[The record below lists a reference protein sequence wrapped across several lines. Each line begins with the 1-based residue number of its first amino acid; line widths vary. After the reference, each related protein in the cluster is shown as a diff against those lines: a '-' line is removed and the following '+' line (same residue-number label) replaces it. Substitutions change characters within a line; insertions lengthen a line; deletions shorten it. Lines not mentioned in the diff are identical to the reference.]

1 MKREVQAR
9 IPATIVGLGTTGGGL
24 RLPLDQGITIAAT
37 RSDAKT
43 SDVRIERQGTLGGP
57 EGERY
62 GERVLAAYQ
71 AAVAKAGWETRGK
84 LHIRLAANAPRGR
97 GLGLSAAATVAGI
110 VAASALHRPSL
121 SEEEIAE
128 LAIAVTG
135 DEERTLP
142 VALGGAWLHDELST
156 GGGPYASSPVPIHP
170 TFSIVVATLVDD
182 AWAPSADE
190 LSRVAPIGDA
200 RLIEGL
206 VRGDVGR
213 VRAALEA
220 TTALLGR
227 YRRCHGPLLRSG
239 GYGALA
245 TADGRLVA
253 IVPPAIG
260 TIRVVA
266 ALEDVLAPLGQ
277 PWIATSDG
285 FDGYRVLP
293 RTRCEP
299 TVGTLQ
305 EAVHG

>member
-9 IPATIVGLGTTGGGL
+9 IPATIVGLGSTGGGL
-24 RLPLDQGITIAAT
+24 RLPLDKGITIAAT
-37 RSDAKT
+37 RSDARNA
-43 SDVRIERQGTLGGP
+43 DVRIERQGTLAGP
-57 EGERY
+57 DGERY
-62 GERVLAAYQ
+62 ADLVLAGYRC
-71 AAVAKAGWETRGK
+71 AVERAGWETRGK
-84 LHIRLAANAPRGR
+84 LHVRLSSTVPRGR
-97 GLGLSAAATVAGI
+97 GFGLSAAATVAGV
-110 VAASALHRPSL
+110 VAASGLHRPSL
-121 SEEEIAE
+121 EEEEIAE
-128 LAIAVTG
+128 VAVAAAG
-135 DEERTLP
+135 SEERILP
-142 VALGGAWLHDELST
+142 AALGGAWLHDELSSS
-156 GGGPYASSPVPIHP
+156 GGPYASSAVPIHP
-170 TFSIVVATLVDD
+170 TFSVVVATLADD
-182 AWAPSADE
+182 AWAPSDE
-190 LSRVAPIGDA
+190 DRQRVAPIGDA

-227 YRRCHGPLLRSG
+227 FRRCHGPLLRSG

-266 ALEDVLAPLGQ
+266 ALEDVLAPLGR

-299 TVGTLQ
+299 LTETLQ